1 MIMINNNYFERRN
14 SINFWVEIS
23 MKKKAFLLL
32 LFLAVFLTGCAN
44 TKAED
49 VFRFEAHEVSLTI
62 GETRELKVILGG
74 VSPKEE
80 IVYIVG
86 NSSIIGYEDNML
98 SALSEGSTKL
108 TAYVKSEPSTRA
120 VVNVSVTKETLSSL
134 RINGAT
140 SMLIGENATFTA
152 EVTPSHLSNKVI
164 WKSSDNKVATIDT
177 NGKLTAIKAGNVT
190 ISATSEYDRTI
201 VAIKNVEV
209 KYHDATNIDI
219 EFTSGEVIII
229 LSETAKVKATVSP
242 ALANPNYTWTTS
254 DAKTVAIDESG
265 NLTAVAVG
273 NATITATS
281 VDGLVSDTIE
291 ITVTWA
297 EATAIT
303 VKEVTTD
310 IYVNDTFKIEAIVAP
325 ANANQEVQVSLSNEQ
340 LASISNNVIT
350 FIADGTLEVT
360 IKTADGKVEKKIM
373 IVIKPIPAPTDI
385 EFKTADGETT
395 FDEKQSNIALIIEV
409 KPEHALQEYDIISSD
424 ENVATVTAKG
434 NGYVLNTK
442 NPGTVT
448 ITVTSKVNPELKKSI
463 TITVNAIE

>member
-1 MIMINNNYFERRN
+1 
-14 SINFWVEIS
+14 
-23 MKKKAFLLL
+23 
-32 LFLAVFLTGCAN
+32 
-44 TKAED
+44 
-49 VFRFEAHEVSLTI
+49 
-62 GETRELKVILGG
+62 
-74 VSPKEE
+74 
-80 IVYIVG
+80 
-86 NSSIIGYEDNML
+86 
-98 SALSEGSTKL
+98 
-108 TAYVKSEPSTRA
+108 
-120 VVNVSVTKETLSSL
+120 
-134 RINGAT
+134 
-140 SMLIGENATFTA
+140 
-152 EVTPSHLSNKVI
+152 
-164 WKSSDNKVATIDT
+164 
-177 NGKLTAIKAGNVT
+177 
-190 ISATSEYDRTI
+190 
-201 VAIKNVEV
+201 
-209 KYHDATNIDI
+209 
-219 EFTSGEVIII
+219 
-229 LSETAKVKATVSP
+229 
-242 ALANPNYTWTTS
+242 
-254 DAKTVAIDESG
+254 
-265 NLTAVAVG
+265 
-273 NATITATS
+273 
-281 VDGLVSDTIE
+281 LVSDTIE